1 MDVQAV
7 EPRPSQPKVVSSP
20 SCHCLTSASTEGYAP
35 RETLCPP
42 CSAAVEC
49 GYWNQFTMGACAA
62 CGALR
67 HDWNA
72 ELEARVSALLQ
83 TCDPR
88 TTSAR
93 QLQRRLKLEG
103 ASLLGHGICI
113 TSAELQEEMD
123 RQIWHRRELSEC
135 MRAS

>member
-1 MDVQAV
+1 
-7 EPRPSQPKVVSSP
+7 
-20 SCHCLTSASTEGYAP
+20 
-35 RETLCPP
+35 
-42 CSAAVEC
+42 
-49 GYWNQFTMGACAA
+49 MGACAA

-67 HDWNA
+67 HDRDA

-88 TTSAR
+88 TTTAR

-103 ASLLGHGICI
+103 ASLLRRGICI
-113 TSAELQEEMD
+113 ASGELQDEMD
-123 RQIWHRRELSEC
+123 RQIWHRRELSRC

>member
-1 MDVQAV
+1 M
-7 EPRPSQPKVVSSP
+7 
-20 SCHCLTSASTEGYAP
+20 
-35 RETLCPP
+35 
-42 CSAAVEC
+42 EC

-67 HDWNA
+67 HDRDA

-88 TTSAR
+88 TTTAR

-103 ASLLGHGICI
+103 ASLLRRGICI
-113 TSAELQEEMD
+113 ASGELQDEMD
-123 RQIWHRRELSEC
+123 RQIWHRRELSRC